1 VKRKY
6 VRRTAAATLT
16 FVSLSGPAF
25 AAALNTPPM
34 TGPLVADPN
43 SFSFVAGPLGTIY
56 ISGIASGLGL
66 WQDNPA
72 PGNQSSRFDLSNG
85 QLFVQKTD
93 GWLQFFVDVGAYSQ
107 PALGTPYFSAREAVE
122 NSFGLLP
129 QAYVKLAP
137 TPTFSIE
144 AGKLPT
150 QIGNENSLTF
160 QNVDIERGLL
170 WNQTPSFTRGV
181 QANYVDGPVSVE
193 VSWNDGYY
201 SDRFNWITG
210 TASYAWNDNIDTLGI
225 IGGANLGRTGYSN
238 FTTPLAQNNSVIG
251 DVTYTHVLGAWMVD
265 PYVQFSHV
273 PANAA
278 IGFLHGVSTVSCAAL
293 ASYSFTNEWFLA
305 GRVEYIA
312 TTGHDATD
320 TPDLLYGP
328 GSDAWSLT
336 ITPTFQHGI
345 FFARGEASYVGTG
358 GATPGDEFGERLD
371 KSAQKRLMFETG
383 VLF

>member
-1 VKRKY
+1 MVAKC
-6 VRRTAAATLT
+6 VCRTASAALT
-16 FVSLSGPAF
+16 FVTLSMPAF

-43 SFSFVAGPLGTIY
+43 PFSLDAGPLGTVY
-56 ISGIASGLGL
+56 VSGIASGLAF
-66 WQDNPA
+66 WQNNPV
-72 PGNQSSRFDLSNG
+72 PGNQTWCADLSNG
-85 QLFVQKTD
+85 QLFIQKTD
-93 GWLQFFVDVGAYSQ
+93 GWLQFFADVGEYSQ
-107 PALGTPYFSAREAVE
+107 PALGTPYVSAGDAVE
-122 NSFGLLP
+122 NSFGLVP
-129 QAYVKLAP
+129 EAYLKLAP

-144 AGKLPT
+144 AGKLST

-181 QANYVDGPVSVE
+181 QAAYADGPVNIAL
-193 VSWNDGYY
+193 SWNDGYY
-201 SDRFNWITG
+201 SDRLNWITG
-210 TASYAWNDNIDTLGI
+210 TASYAWNDNIDTLEV
-225 IGGANLGRTGYSN
+225 IGGANLGHTGYSS
-238 FTTPLAQNNSVIG
+238 FATPLAQDNSVIG
-251 DVTYTHVLGAWMVD
+251 DIAYTYVLGSWMVD

-273 PANAA
+273 PANTE
-278 IGFLHGVSTVSCAAL
+278 IGFVHGASTVSCAAL
-293 ASYSFTNEWFLA
+293 ASYSFTTEWFLA

-312 TTGHDATD
+312 TTGHDAPG

-345 FFARGEASYVGTG
+345 FFARGEASYVGAG
-358 GATPGDEFGERLD
+358 GATSGDEFGGHLD
-371 KSAQKRLMFETG
+371 KSVQTRLMLETG